1 MITPRFQVRQ
11 DTDFVVV
18 TIRVRSVKVDAMEFY
33 VLDHE
38 FKFYCRPYFLRLN
51 FPHALVEDGREG
63 ATYDPML
70 GEIVCT
76 LPKAEPG
83 QDFPNLG
90 MLTALLA
97 RTKPPQGEVAGPR
110 IEVVGG
116 DEYGDDGEDAGA
128 DGEEWEWDQEL
139 PAAEEGGA
147 DATSGAGMGILP
159 SIRYGFN
166 DAYSGYF
173 RDLAAEAREI
183 VDLPEPDT
191 TPAAQRREQRL
202 AAEEQKFDG
211 EYIVAEAMDQATVE
225 QILRWTP
232 HWQLA
237 TPAPSPAGAAAA
249 APAPLVVTTTS
260 EPQPEPEPET
270 GVGGAD
276 IAFTEAE
283 NKVLLELP
291 RKEYLLSGAEERS
304 VWLGLLDLLL
314 AYIYDHR
321 TTMGD
326 ATVESG
332 WTIATLA
339 PTLIWFE
346 KHESVADV
354 CASFARR
361 ALVYPLYRN
370 WRLVLQILA
379 DAQAI
384 CSSGSLP
391 LAVRACPR

>member
-147 DATSGAGMGILP
+147 DATGGAGMGLLP

-191 TPAAQRREQRL
+191 TPAAQRRGQRL

-237 TPAPSPAGAAAA
+237 TPAPSPARAAAA

-339 PTLIWFE
+339 PT
-346 KHESVADV
+346 
-354 CASFARR
+354 
-361 ALVYPLYRN
+361 RN